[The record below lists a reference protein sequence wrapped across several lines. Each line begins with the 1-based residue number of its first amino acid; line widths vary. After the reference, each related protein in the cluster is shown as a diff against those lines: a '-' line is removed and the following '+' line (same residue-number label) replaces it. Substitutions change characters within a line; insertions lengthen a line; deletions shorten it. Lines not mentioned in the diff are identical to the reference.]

1 MEDFIEDED
10 NVPPAAQRYLGVWIT
25 LAIVLWPL
33 VAWSLLK

>member
-10 NVPPAAQRYLGVWIT
+10 NVPPSAQRYLAVWIT
-25 LAIVLWPL
+25 LAIVLLPL